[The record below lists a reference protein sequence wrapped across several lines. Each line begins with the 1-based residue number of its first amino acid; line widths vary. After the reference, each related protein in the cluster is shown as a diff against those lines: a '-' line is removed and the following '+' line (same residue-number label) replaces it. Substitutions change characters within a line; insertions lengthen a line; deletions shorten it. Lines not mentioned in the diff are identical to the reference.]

1 MKKLMRS
8 CAVLACALA
17 IAGCS
22 MDSLQLGEY
31 VRKEMQEEF
40 VKKDGFKAL
49 QMKEVRLIKQ
59 GENLYMGIGKG
70 EIDGTP
76 IKFDV
81 KCQYDG
87 KTVLWDASLSD
98 DNAFSLAAKEKAK
111 EVYDKIKAAWPGVKA
126 ELKQRYDEA
135 AKKAGEYYD
144 AATKKASEA
153 ADDFKREVDK
163 HLQERPAQSTQPA
176 PPTTQPAT
184 QPTQTRD

>member
-1 MKKLMRS
+1 MMKFMKT
-8 CAVLACALA
+8 CAVLACAIA

-31 VRKEMQEEF
+31 VRKEMQDEF

-59 GENLYMGIGKG
+59 GEILYVGIGKG

-98 DNAFSLAAKEKAK
+98 DNAISLAAKEKAK

-144 AATKKASEA
+144 AATKKAGEA
-153 ADDFKREVDK
+153 ADDFKREVGK
-163 HLQERPAQSTQPA
+163 HFQDRSVQPAQTTPVQTTPEQPA
-176 PPTTQPAT
+176 QAT
-184 QPTQTRD
+184 QK

>member
-1 MKKLMRS
+1 MKMTFKA

-17 IAGCS
+17 MAGCS

-59 GENLYMGIGKG
+59 GENLYVGVGKG

-98 DNAFSLAAKEKAK
+98 DNAISLAAKEKAR
-111 EVYDKIKAAWPGVKA
+111 EVYARIKAAWPGVKA
-126 ELKQRYDEA
+126 DLKQKCDEA
-135 AKKAGEYYD
+135 AKKAGELYD
-144 AATKKASEA
+144 AAAKKAGEA
-153 ADDFKREVDK
+153 ADDFKREVGK
-163 HLQERPAQSTQPA
+163 HFQDGAPQPA
-176 PPTTQPAT
+176 QPAT
-184 QPTQTRD
+184 QPTQE

>member
-1 MKKLMRS
+1 MDAILKFF
-8 CAVLACALA
+8 AVLACALA
-17 IAGCS
+17 IVGCS

-59 GENLYMGIGKG
+59 GENLYVGVGKG

-98 DNAFSLAAKEKAK
+98 DNAISLAAKEKAK
-111 EVYDKIKAAWPGVKA
+111 EVYEKVKAAWPGVKA
-126 ELKQRYDEA
+126 DLKQRYDEA
-135 AKKAGEYYD
+135 AKKAGELCD
-144 AATKKASEA
+144 AAAKKAGEA
-153 ADDFKREVDK
+153 ADDFKREVGK
-163 HLQERPAQSTQPA
+163 HFQERSADA
-176 PPTTQPAT
+176 
-184 QPTQTRD
+184 QPTQTQCGEPAK

>member
-1 MKKLMRS
+1 MKTTLKAF
-8 CAVLACALA
+8 AVLACALA
-17 IAGCS
+17 VAGCS

-59 GENLYMGIGKG
+59 GENVYLGVGKG

-98 DNAFSLAAKEKAK
+98 DNELSLVAKEKAK
-111 EVYDKIKAAWPGVKA
+111 AVYGKIRAAWPGVK
-126 ELKQRYDEA
+126 EDLKQRYDEA
-135 AKKAGEYYD
+135 SRKTLECID
-144 AATKKASEA
+144 AATKKAGECIDKA
-153 ADDFKREVDK
+153 TKDFKREVGK
-163 HLQERPAQSTQPA
+163 HFQDGSAG
-176 PPTTQPAT
+176 AT
-184 QPTQTRD
+184 PVQTKDAEPEKVQ

>member
-1 MKKLMRS
+1 MDATLKFF
-8 CAVLACALA
+8 AILACALA
-17 IAGCS
+17 IMGCS

-59 GENLYMGIGKG
+59 GENLYVGVGKG

-98 DNAFSLAAKEKAK
+98 DNAISLAAKEKAK
-111 EVYDKIKAAWPGVKA
+111 EVYEKVKAAWPGVKA
-126 ELKQRYDEA
+126 DLKQRYDEA
-135 AKKAGEYYD
+135 AKKAGELCD
-144 AATKKASEA
+144 AAAKKAGEA
-153 ADDFKREVDK
+153 ADDFKREVGK
-163 HLQERPAQSTQPA
+163 HFQERSADS
-176 PPTTQPAT
+176 
-184 QPTQTRD
+184 QPTQTQCGEPAK